1 MIDLSERLV
10 VDLLALVV
18 SRTGLAIEF
27 VLGGV
32 SPTGRVRMWLEK
44 FCAGSEQWA
53 QGFKT
58 RASLDFNVSQQ
69 MMAEGHR
76 LRRLQVR
83 ETRHDGGGVFARA
96 RTDQHGRCGIGSS
109 SCPVRGERAD
119 REGLVQTYAGP
130 FRFL

>member
-1 MIDLSERLV
+1 MFGLSTTAEEVSAVIDLSERLV

-58 RASLDFNVSQQ
+58 CASLEAGDLDCRMGVATEVAQQ
-69 MMAEGHR
+69 ILMGTVPKEDETEAALNQ
-76 LRRLQVR
+76 LREMLDVCS
-83 ETRHDGGGVFARA
+83 RA
-96 RTDQHGRCGIGSS
+96 RERISLGI
-109 SCPVRGERAD
+109 A
-119 REGLVQTYAGP
+119 A
-130 FRFL
+130 